1 MSVKRATCRSIYLNC
16 QNIRLTPSRLIIKG
30 GLSRQVPLQDSCVTS
45 FIHCRA
51 CHTGYGLLVLIDFA
65 SAETRTHYRDF
76 KTWCKSK
83 KAQQKIFSIS
93 TRKAKMSSAFSPR
106 LKSEFGIKKEDAHV
120 FVAQKAGT
128 FFLQSDYRNKGTRS
142 DEPRGQPCMPH
153 RQPVVLV
160 PLRRHRRGYTACHCG
175 AQRPASPPLLC
186 PR

>member
-1 MSVKRATCRSIYLNC
+1 MLAIQAMAYWFL
-16 QNIRLTPSRLIIKG
+16 LISPLRKQ
-30 GLSRQVPLQDSCVTS
+30 GLQ
-45 FIHCRA
+45 I
-51 CHTGYGLLVLIDFA
+51 
-65 SAETRTHYRDF
+65 THYRDF

-83 KAQQKIFSIS
+83 KAQQKFFSIS

-153 RQPVVLV
+153 CQPVVLRAAV
-160 PLRRHRRGYTACHCG
+160 QA
-175 AQRPASPPLLC
+175 
-186 PR
+186 